1 MLDTSTQGLNGVDNL
16 STAMDSFTN
25 IPFDRGMWNVPMGFI
40 DRYTMNRKRIKFRDY
55 QNKGHKEKVV
65 ASRRRKNKLAKKARK
80 RNRR

>member
-1 MLDTSTQGLNGVDNL
+1 MLDTSTQGLNGMDNL
-16 STAMDSFTN
+16 STAMDSYSN
-25 IPFDRGMWNVPMGFI
+25 VPFDLGMWSAPI
-40 DRYTMNRKRIKFRDY
+40 DRYTMNRKRTKYRGY